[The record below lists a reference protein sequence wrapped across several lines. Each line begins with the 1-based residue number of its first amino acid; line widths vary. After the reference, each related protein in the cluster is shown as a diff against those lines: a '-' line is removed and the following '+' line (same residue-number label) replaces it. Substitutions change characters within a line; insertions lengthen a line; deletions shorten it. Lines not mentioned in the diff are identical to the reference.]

1 LEALPLLLPPPDQ
14 GGRLLEFMRV
24 VCVVAERLELPN
36 PCGAWPE
43 SVLLPCAFQLR
54 PEACCLEALLLKV
67 LLGREACDC
76 PCDCDAEGGRLE
88 ESCDWRALPNPCW
101 LLPARA
107 ELPAVLLPPRLA
119 EKEPEFMV

>member
-1 LEALPLLLPPPDQ
+1 MDALPLLLPPPAQ

-36 PCGAWPE
+36 PCGACPE
-43 SVLLPCAFQLR
+43 SVELPCAFQLR
-54 PEACCLEALLLKV
+54 PEELCGREELLLKV
-67 LLGREACDC
+67 LFGRED
-76 PCDCDAEGGRLE
+76 CDCDCDVDGGRLD
-88 ESCDWRALPNPCW
+88 ESCDWRAPLNPSG

-107 ELPAVLLPPRLA
+107 ELPAGLPPARFA